1 MCIFRVANEFGKWCP
16 PNLNSVVATF
26 CENIASGKSI
36 SVDNPDAP
44 LRLMHIDDIVDR
56 FISGLEGYI
65 GEVFGEINAVYNITV
80 GELANILQSFY
91 EMRNSSNIPDMQDEL
106 TKKLYSTYLSF
117 IPAVIYLELEKHT
130 G

>member
-1 MCIFRVANEFGKWCP
+1 
-16 PNLNSVVATF
+16 
-26 CENIASGKSI
+26 
-36 SVDNPDAP
+36 
-44 LRLMHIDDIVDR
+44 MHIDDIVDR

-130 G
+130 GIAEEHLLNCFI